1 LLSRIKHIIAR
12 HWSERGHY
20 AGSRD
25 WSMSIYNR
33 LLIHLK
39 SAPLPGRGRVR
50 PVQPASLK
58 GPPLAVRLASSDWYV
73 LEEIFL
79 NGEYEYVQRNLRDL
93 RTIVDLGANV
103 GMSVRLWQSLFPSAR
118 IVAVE
123 PDADNLAIAR
133 RNVLPASDGLAPTLI
148 QACVAGRAREVS
160 LDRSGTAYAISM
172 RDDNSGSG
180 ERVSALT
187 LPEILGRGGFKPD
200 EPIDLLKCDIEG
212 AEAEVF
218 ADCASWI
225 GRVQHIVIELHAPY
239 TAEKFKADLAKAG
252 ANFRIDQELP
262 KGDLHIMYL
271 TNERAPA

>member
-1 LLSRIKHIIAR
+1 
-12 HWSERGHY
+12 
-20 AGSRD
+20 
-25 WSMSIYNR
+25 MSIYNR

-39 SAPLPGRGRVR
+39 SLPLPGRGRIRPVR
-50 PVQPASLK
+50 PTSLN
-58 GPPLAVRLASSDWYV
+58 GPPLSVRLASSDWYV

-79 NGEYEYVQRNLRDL
+79 NGEYEYVQRNLHGL

-103 GMSVRLWQSLFPSAR
+103 GMSVRLWQSLFPQAR

-133 RNVLPASDGLAPTLI
+133 LNVLPTSDGLAPTLI

-172 RDDNSGSG
+172 RDNSGTG
-180 ERVSALT
+180 ETVSALT
-187 LPEILGRGGFKPD
+187 MAQILERGGIKPD
-200 EPIDLLKCDIEG
+200 EAIDLLKCDIEG

-225 GRVQHIVIELHAPY
+225 NRVRHIVIELHAPY
-239 TAEKFKADLAKAG
+239 TADKFKADLAKAG
-252 ANFRIDQELP
+252 AGFRIDQELP

-271 TNERAPA
+271 TNERAPG